1 MERRQEADRIGA
13 DQNRIRENMKALKG
27 SAEEKSLL
35 QRYTGE
41 LNKQE
46 DRLSALGTELEDLQ
60 PKRTDAAAELD
71 RMVLAINIEETF

>member
-1 MERRQEADRIGA
+1 
-13 DQNRIRENMKALKG
+13 MKALKG